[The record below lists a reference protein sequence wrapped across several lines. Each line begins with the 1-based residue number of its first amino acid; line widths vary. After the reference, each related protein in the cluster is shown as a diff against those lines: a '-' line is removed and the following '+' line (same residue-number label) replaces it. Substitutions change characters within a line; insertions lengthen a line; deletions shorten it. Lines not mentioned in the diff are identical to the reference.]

1 MPAHKSGRVT
11 RARRLAIVI
20 ATTIAGVGAAVLVS
34 VAVARTFTLQIAKN
48 AKVTS
53 TLTGPTKT
61 ENIVV
66 NSKGKAVYTLSGDS
80 KSHPECVMNKP
91 CLTVWPP
98 VTVASA
104 RKLSRAS
111 GIHGK
116 LGTWRHNGFTQVTLN
131 GHPLYTFSADT
142 QRHHAMGEGI
152 VHFGGT
158 WHVIKTSSSSSSTT
172 STPTTTTSTTT
183 TSPYPPGY

>member
-1 MPAHKSGRVT
+1 MEGQHPRTG
-11 RARRLAIVI
+11 ARRRQI
-20 ATTIAGVGAAVLVS
+20 AVFAT
-34 VAVARTFTLQIAKN
+34 VAVAVVATAAMISSALARTFTLQIAKN

-142 QRHHAMGEGI
+142 QRNHAMGEGI

-172 STPTTTTSTTT
+172 STPTTTTSTSSTT
-183 TSPYPPGY
+183 TPYPGY